1 MTNLKYIPEEPIVA
15 IATALAPSALGIVRC
30 SGKNSIEL
38 LSKVFSRP
46 KALLEA
52 PGNTIVYGWIQ
63 EVRSEKLGVRS
74 GESDKTS
81 NSSLLI
87 PNCKIDE
94 VLVSVFRGPKS
105 FTGEDMVEISC
116 HGGVHVVQSVY
127 NLLLNSGFRAAERG
141 EFTFRAYING
151 KADLTKAEAV
161 REIIDSKTDASQSRA
176 AGRLAGNLYETIDGV
191 KKHIIDTLAAIEV
204 EIEYPEDEETIA
216 DSFDSSEL
224 KRAEERLSELAASW
238 KSEKIYQDGARVVL
252 CGRTNAGKSSLFNA
266 LLKEDRAIVSD
277 IEGTTRDFI
286 ESWIDFSG
294 IPARLFDTA
303 GLRETSDM
311 IEAVG
316 VERTKDLSEE
326 ADLILY
332 LVDSKSGLNEED
344 RSFIREHGEIPLIL
358 VWNKC
363 DAMEGNGQNAGKT
376 SLLDSSLSIPQ
387 VSISAKKGMGL
398 GNLSEAVRKAL
409 SLAESSDRSS
419 AGLGSERQKLAVEK
433 ALESVRH
440 ALSLTEEYALDAV
453 VQDLEDSLDSL
464 GEVTGDVTPDDVL
477 ASIFANFCVGK

>member
-1 MTNLKYIPEEPIVA
+1 MYVLRDIKLKYEDLTAQIDYVIITPVFIYYVECKNLIGNIKVNEKGDFIREYYLNGKKIVKGMYSPLRQVEA
-15 IATALAPSALGIVRC
+15 QREVVR
-30 SGKNSIEL
+30 KIWNSKI
-38 LSKVFSRP
+38 SKLTKIMASNKFDYYRRVLVV
-46 KALLEA
+46 AANHETILDTTEA
-52 PGNTIVYGWIQ
+52 PADIKYKVI
-63 EVRSEKLGVRS
+63 
-74 GESDKTS
+74 
-81 NSSLLI
+81 
-87 PNCKIDE
+87 
-94 VLVSVFRGPKS
+94 
-105 FTGEDMVEISC
+105 
-116 HGGVHVVQSVY
+116 
-127 NLLLNSGFRAAERG
+127 
-141 EFTFRAYING
+141 
-151 KADLTKAEAV
+151 KADSLIRKIKYDLNNTSKD
-161 REIIDSKTDASQSRA
+161 EIIDSKTDVSQNKA
-176 AGRLAGNLYETIDGV
+176 VGRLSGKLYEAIDGV
-191 KKHIIDTLAAIEV
+191 KKHIVDTLAAIEV

-224 KRAEERLSELAASW
+224 KKAEERLSELAASW

-344 RSFIREHGEIPLIL
+344 RSFIREHGKIPLIL

-363 DAMEGNGQNAGKT
+363 DAVEGNGQNAGKT

-387 VSISAKKGMGL
+387 VSISAKKGIGL
-398 GNLSEAVRKAL
+398 GKLSEAVRKAL